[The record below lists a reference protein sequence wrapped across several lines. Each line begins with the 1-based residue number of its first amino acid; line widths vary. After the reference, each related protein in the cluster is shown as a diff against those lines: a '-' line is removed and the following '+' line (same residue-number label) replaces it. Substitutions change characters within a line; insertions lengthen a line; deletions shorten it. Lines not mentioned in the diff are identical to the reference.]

1 MRSQVEAS
9 GAPVAGHHVGN
20 LLLTQWGSRGKA
32 ESPQACRH
40 PTRPTSPSRFTK
52 VDSSILIR
60 RRTFLVLG
68 HLGRGQPSGN
78 QREPSGTSG
87 TPASAKLCEA
97 VRSCAKLCEASGE
110 PVGIHSGD
118 AVPSGV
124 PSISS
129 NPWTH
134 CGPLGHCM
142 AALLVSLVRWR
153 ACVAVALPGSHR
165 IDLAR
170 RRVRLERSFAVTV
183 SCTHT
188 YKCPVVAGATLAQRP
203 PDSHRVD
210 PS

>member
-1 MRSQVEAS
+1 MRETSVTLGPQELRPVRSQVEAS

-40 PTRPTSPSRFTK
+40 PTRPTSPSRSTK

-97 VRSCAKLCEASGE
+97 VRSCAKLCEAVRSQWGT
-110 PVGIHSGD
+110 SGD
-118 AVPSGV
+118 PQRRRSPLRCAIDIVQPVDTLWATWTLHG
-124 PSISS
+124 SS
-129 NPWTH
+129 
-134 CGPLGHCM
+134 
-142 AALLVSLVRWR
+142 
-153 ACVAVALPGSHR
+153 ACVAS
-165 IDLAR
+165 
-170 RRVRLERSFAVTV
+170 
-183 SCTHT
+183 
-188 YKCPVVAGATLAQRP
+188 TLAGLCRCSTPRQPPHRP
-203 PDSHRVD
+203 C
-210 PS
+210 